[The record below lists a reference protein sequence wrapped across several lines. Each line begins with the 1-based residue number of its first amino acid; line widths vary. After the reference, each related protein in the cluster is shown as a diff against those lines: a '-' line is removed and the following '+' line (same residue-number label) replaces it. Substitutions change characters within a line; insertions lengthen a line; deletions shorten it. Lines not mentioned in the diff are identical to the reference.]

1 MAILERTKIKRR
13 AGLLN
18 ATLNQEVRQVYSP
31 LTDYGKDNGIE
42 IFKMS
47 DYYGRKVLVY
57 FPQVKDANGEL
68 MRDPAT
74 GKRTKYFEKVFTRQ
88 LQTTG
93 GKYLGLI
100 RDTKGLNV
108 EADPFFADR
117 GITGTD
123 CFEDL
128 SQKVFDY
135 NNAVYHKEI
144 AVRFGAKSKEEV
156 PEEDHKAIWREIYRK
171 TPLGE
176 PKATYWFPVV
186 IIECEE
192 GHDIG
197 SEKGVKFVMVDKTDA
212 EGKPIIG
219 ANGQP
224 EKTLKTKICWFKVS
238 DTAFKEKFLD
248 TFKDVALEENEY
260 DEAGNLVREVDGTD
274 FAGYFGI
281 LDYTN
286 IYDSKTGKEITDATQ
301 LGMHVGRKY
310 GVSILSPELNKN
322 KKLYSSFKSL
332 FVGWDAEAED
342 YYNETMLEM
351 CVRDCV
357 FLSDEE
363 LKTKLAEQ
371 YKNLAGET
379 AALKELTEGVLAG
392 GGKAP
397 KLGAVAVLAGNA
409 TAPQLGQ
416 VEVTQQVGVAQQVG
430 ATQQIGTVGQ
440 EDAFGAEFDWNAVTE

>member
-57 FPQVKDANGEL
+57 FPQVKDADGKL
-68 MRDPAT
+68 MRDKAT

-108 EADPFFADR
+108 EEDPFFAER

-128 SQKVFDY
+128 SQKVYDY
-135 NNAVYHKEI
+135 NNAVYQKEI
-144 AVRFGAKSKEEV
+144 AVRFGAKTRDEV

-176 PKATYWFPVV
+176 PKASYWFPVV

-212 EGKPIIG
+212 EGKPII
-219 ANGQP
+219 AAKGQP

-260 DEAGNLVREVDGTD
+260 DEAGNLVREADGTD

-332 FVGWDAEAED
+332 FAGWDAEAED

-379 AALKELTEGVLAG
+379 AALRELTEGVLAG

-397 KLGAVAVLAGNA
+397 KLGADAVLAGNA

-416 VEVTQQVGVAQQVG
+416 AGAAQQAAVTQQVGA
-430 ATQQIGTVGQ
+430 AQIGTAGQ

>member
-68 MRDPAT
+68 MRDLAT

-108 EADPFFADR
+108 EEDPFFAER

-128 SQKVFDY
+128 SKKVYDY
-135 NNAVYHKEI
+135 NNAV
-144 AVRFGAKSKEEV
+144 GAKSKEEV

-186 IIECEE
+186 VIECEE

-197 SEKGVKFVMVDKTDA
+197 SEKGVKFVMVDKTD
-212 EGKPIIG
+212 ENGKPIIG

-224 EKTLKTKICWFKVS
+224 EKTLKTRVCWFKVS

-260 DEAGNLVREVDGTD
+260 DEAGNLVREADGND

-310 GVSILSPELNKN
+310 GVSILSPEINKN

-332 FVGWDAEAED
+332 FAGWDAEAED

-371 YKNLAGET
+371 YKNLAAET
-379 AALKELTEGVLAG
+379 AALKEMTEGVLAG

-397 KLGAVAVLAGNA
+397 KLGADAVLAGNA
-409 TAPQLGQ
+409 TAPKLGQ
-416 VEVTQQVGVAQQVG
+416 D
-430 ATQQIGTVGQ
+430 
-440 EDAFGAEFDWNAVTE
+440 DAFGAEFDWNAVTE